1 MAQPMRGDEAK
12 LIQVYR
18 YLSKFPSW
26 VATYR
31 WQESPGGLHAYTD
44 SDRGGCCRMRRSTSG
59 GVILHGSHS
68 LLHWSRTQQLVAL
81 SSAEA
86 ECMIW
91 SRGRDSRPGLA

>member
-1 MAQPMRGDEAK
+1 
-12 LIQVYR
+12 
-18 YLSKFPSW
+18 
-26 VATYR
+26 
-31 WQESPGGLHAYTD
+31 
-44 SDRGGCCRMRRSTSG
+44 MRRSTSG